1 MTDGFRF
8 EETDG
13 FASMGSEHLGCPAF
27 GPSIAQIYK
36 SKIIHRYEPKA
47 LSIIASCGHAIWV
60 HIALS
65 LCFGVKHLSMSDG
78 RLKNMVGHSGP
89 MAAIAQER
97 S

>member
-13 FASMGSEHLGCPAF
+13 FASMGSETSGVSGIWAVHR
-27 GPSIAQIYK
+27 QIYK